1 MGDDAIAADH
11 RAALDAT
18 RAVVAGIAE
27 DQWALVTPCEEW
39 DVRALLNH
47 VVAGNWWASRLA
59 AGETIEAVGAAS
71 DGAVIGPVAIDAYDA
86 SATAA
91 ARAFEADGALD
102 APCAVSYG
110 PVAGSVYA
118 GHRFVDV
125 LIHCWDLA
133 TATGQPSPV
142 TPELAAA
149 CWEVVEP
156 PMSVLRGSGMF
167 GADQAVPAD
176 ADVTT
181 RLLLT
186 LGRHPA

>member
-1 MGDDAIAADH
+1 MSDAGIAADH

-18 RAVVAGIAE
+18 RAVVARITA
-27 DQWALVTPCEEW
+27 DQWALPTPCDDW

-47 VVAGNWWASRLA
+47 VVAGNWWAARLA
-59 AGETIEAVGAAS
+59 AGETIESVGTEY
-71 DGAVIGPVAIDAYDA
+71 DGDVVGPEPTDAYDR
-86 SATAA
+86 SALAA
-91 ARAFEADGALD
+91 AAAFEAPGALD

-110 PVAGSVYA
+110 PVPGSVYA

-125 LIHCWDLA
+125 LVHGWDLA
-133 TATGQPSPV
+133 TATGGPSPV

-156 PMSVLRGSGMF
+156 QMSVLRGSGMF